1 MGEEKEPPRVFAVNQ
16 DTGESF
22 EIGRLVEPLEITED
36 GLEGKIIPEDEL
48 FKTEGIEA
56 ECTIT
61 IPRIKKK
68 RFIKLLMAKGYQR
81 NEAIKMHEEF
91 RKHGYLRSRFYL
103 EIFVSMYEFTKKE
116 MKGQSKGEVVGIYG
130 KGNKES

>member
-1 MGEEKEPPRVFAVNQ
+1 MGEEKEITKVFAVNQ

-36 GLEGKIIPEDEL
+36 GLEEKIIPEDKL
-48 FKTEGIEA
+48 FKTKEIEV
-56 ECTIT
+56 ECTIN
-61 IPRIKKK
+61 IPKIKKK

-103 EIFVSMYEFTKKE
+103 EIFVSMYEFIKKE
-116 MKGQSKGEVVGIYG
+116 MKG
-130 KGNKES
+130 

>member
-1 MGEEKEPPRVFAVNQ
+1 MGEEKEPPKVFVVNQ

-22 EIGRLVEPLEITED
+22 EIGRLVESLEITED
-36 GLEGKIIPEDEL
+36 GLEGRIIPGDKL
-48 FKTEGIEA
+48 FKAKEIEA

-103 EIFVSMYEFTKKE
+103 EIFVNMYEFIKKE
-116 MKGQSKGEVVGIYG
+116 MKGQVQGKVVGIYG
-130 KGNKES
+130 KNNK